1 MQELNDEY
9 CEVLEAVRIDCHSHR
24 LYAGLGPQLDLE
36 KSKRDTI
43 RKGVFQINFQLLGNN
58 KKYNNVQNETCHH
71 R

>member
-36 KSKRDTI
+36 KSERDTI
-43 RKGVFQINFQLLGNN
+43 RRGVFQINCQLLGNN
-58 KKYNNVQNETCHH
+58 KKYNVQNETCHH

>member
-36 KSKRDTI
+36 KSEGHNQERC
-43 RKGVFQINFQLLGNN
+43 FSN
-58 KKYNNVQNETCHH
+58 KFSTFGE
-71 R
+71 